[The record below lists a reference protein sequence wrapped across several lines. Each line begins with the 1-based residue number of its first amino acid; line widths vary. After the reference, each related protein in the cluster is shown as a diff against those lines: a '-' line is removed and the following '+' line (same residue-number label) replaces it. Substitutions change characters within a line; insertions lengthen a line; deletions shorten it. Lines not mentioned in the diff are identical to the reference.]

1 MKKPVVLLATAAATL
16 ALAGAV
22 GAGVASA
29 EPTPA
34 PTSSPAPTTSAT
46 PTAGPGRSA
55 TKPDPGATKKKRD
68 LTRRALHGE
77 VTVGAKKARVVVFQ
91 RGVVSAVSGS
101 SVSVTSVDGFV
112 GTYAVGPQTK
122 VREAK
127 KEAGIG
133 DVSTGDRVRVVA
145 AKKGQTLTAT
155 RIVDR
160 TQ

>member
-22 GAGVASA
+22 GADVASA
-29 EPTPA
+29 EPTPS
-34 PTSSPAPTTSAT
+34 PTSSPAPTASAAPT
-46 PTAGPGRSA
+46 PGPGRSA
-55 TKPDPGATKKKRD
+55 TKPDQGAKKKRD

-77 VTVGAKKARVVVFQ
+77 VTVGAKNPRVVAFQ

-127 KEAGIG
+127 KEAAID

-145 AKKGQTLTAT
+145 VKKGQTLTAT

-160 TQ
+160 TE